1 VSSASLVL
9 EDLASGNF
17 RLTRHAIERM
27 GQRTVTRA
35 DICNVG
41 RTGAARPADGGKVKV
56 TGEDLDGDELT
67 LVCVYDG
74 GTLII
79 TVF

>member
-1 VSSASLVL
+1 MSESLVL

-35 DICNVG
+35 DIRNVG
-41 RTGAARPADGGKVKV
+41 GTGTVKPGDDGKLKV
-56 TGEDLDGDELT
+56 TGVDLDGDELT
-67 LVCVYDG
+67 VVCVYES

>member
-1 VSSASLVL
+1 VLSASLVL
-9 EDLASGNF
+9 EDLAAGNF
-17 RLTRHAIERM
+17 RLTRHAIVRM

-35 DICNVG
+35 DICSVCH
-41 RTGAARPADGGKVKV
+41 TGVAKLADGDKVEV
-56 TGEDLDGDELT
+56 TGFDLDGDELT
-67 LVCVYDG
+67 VVCVCDE

>member
-1 VSSASLVL
+1 MSSAQLVL

-17 RLTRHAIERM
+17 RLTRHALERM
-27 GQRTVTRA
+27 AERSVTRA
-35 DICNVG
+35 DIRNVG
-41 RTGAARPADGGKVKV
+41 MMGVAKPAEDGKLRVRGV
-56 TGEDLDGDELT
+56 DLDGEELT
-67 LVCVYDG
+67 LVCVYED